1 MGGIGI
7 IFLTIAVVHSYRIIK
22 YIVILIRK
30 REEEEKKKIIKDL
43 WLSIMAVIISVILMW
58 GTHSMLERLQQ
69 PPLSWVKTSFT
80 EEEMSIICAELKLT
94 PTEQY
99 QIASARYESRRELS
113 VYLHID
119 DEVAKTLKENYGNVM
134 FYPRDKLKEYVSRTD
149 GVVGFFKEVCGYPEE
164 YLETELESLGNLNKP
179 KEGFYQEYT
188 NMFGEEQLCIIV
200 YPYDEEEN
208 GLYTYVWKEE
218 EGYGIE
224 VLRNHGIFCTITEHE
239 LYEIFSEEELEEK

>member
-7 IFLTIAVVHSYRIIK
+7 VFLTIAVVNSYRIIK

-30 REEEEKKKIIKDL
+30 REEEKKKENIKNL
-43 WLSIMAVIISVILMW
+43 LLSIIAVIISTILMW
-58 GTHSMLERLQQ
+58 GTHSLLERLQQ

-80 EEEMSIICAELKLT
+80 EDEINLICGELRLT
-94 PTEQY
+94 PTERY
-99 QIASARYESRRELS
+99 QITSARYELGEELS

-119 DEVAKTLKENYGNVM
+119 DEVAGTLEKAYGDM
-134 FYPRDKLKEYVSRTD
+134 RFYSQDKLEEYVSRTD

-164 YLETELESLGNLNKP
+164 YLKKELRRLGNLNA
-179 KEGFYQEYT
+179 KEGGVRTYI
-188 NMFGEEQLCIIV
+188 NMFGEEQICIIV

-224 VLRNHGIFCTITEHE
+224 VLRNHGIFCTVTEQE
-239 LYEIFSEEELEEK
+239 LYEIFYEKESENE